1 MRRNAF
7 WIVAVTTLGLA
18 IAPATIAVGA
28 TSPFSGTWVSI
39 DTDGSHQTMS
49 FSGSG
54 NGALAVRYYD
64 DVASV
69 CGGSP
74 ARFAGVGQVDG
85 DTVTARV
92 LLVCLPGGHVFG
104 HIPVEATYNAGDDT
118 LSDPSGVVWTRK

>member
-7 WIVAVTTLGLA
+7 CIVGLTILGAAV
-18 IAPATIAVGA
+18 APAAAVA
-28 TSPFSGTWVSI
+28 DTSPFSGTWVST

-54 NGALAVRYYD
+54 TGALAVRYYD
-64 DVASV
+64 DFATV

-74 ARFAGVGQVDG
+74 ARFAGHGRVDG
-85 DTVTARV
+85 DTVVSDV
-92 LLVCLPGGHVFG
+92 LLVCLPGGNVFG
-104 HIPVEATYNAGDDT
+104 HITVEATYNASDDT